1 MVIGGIN
8 HHWNFLNGQ
17 NNMTENRWDSYVLIS
32 NNEIDN
38 FWQEHFNNTSVC
50 RTVLFIIGKGFDIRM
65 NNVFKTLLSSTGNVE
80 VQCLLI
86 EYNEGANSPSHKY
99 QNLINENTIEL
110 QELISQRENLKLESL
125 FIDIWKDEGRDK
137 RRIGDRDISQ
147 KIYGYDI
154 STYTDIIV
162 DISSL
167 PRGIYFSLIGTIL
180 KNIDLHDEFKLK
192 NLFVTVA
199 ENFEIDKRINE
210 EGIDEKIKCIHG
222 FGGGIEKESNKKP
235 IIFLPVLGEKKTND
249 LNRLYTHIIPEEI
262 CPILPFPSK
271 NPRRSDSLIIDYHKI
286 LFDELRVESQNIMYV
301 PEQNPFEMYRILV
314 STIRNYNKSLGVLN
328 GCNSAVTVFSSKLL
342 TIGVLLAAYEVG
354 DGLGV
359 YNLDAQGYSIEND
372 DIEKLRELNK
382 NSQVF
387 LMWLNGEAYEQ

>member
-1 MVIGGIN
+1 MAIGDTN
-8 HHWNFLNGQ
+8 RHRNFLNGQ
-17 NNMTENRWDSYVLIS
+17 SNMSKNRWDSYVLIS
-32 NNEIDN
+32 NNEINN
-38 FWQEHFNNTSVC
+38 FWQEHFNNTANRS
-50 RTVLFIIGKGFDIRM
+50 VLFIIGKGFDIRM
-65 NNVFKTLLSSTGNVE
+65 NNVFKTLLGSTKDVII
-80 VQCLLI
+80 QCLLI
-86 EYNEGANSPSHKY
+86 EYNEGQTSPSNKY
-99 QNLINENTIEL
+99 QDLIKQNTLEL
-110 QELISQRENLKLESL
+110 EGLILTKDNIKLNSL
-125 FIDIWKDEGRDK
+125 FIDIWKNEGRDK
-137 RRIGDRDISQ
+137 RKIGDREIS
-147 KIYGYDI
+147 KHIYNYDI

-180 KNIDLHDEFKLK
+180 KKIDSLEEYKSK

-210 EGIDEKIKCIHG
+210 DGIDEKIKCIHG
-222 FGGGIEKESNKKP
+222 FGGNIEKESNKKP
-235 IIFLPVLGEKKTND
+235 IIFFPVLGEKKTND

-271 NPRRSDSLIIDYHKI
+271 NPRRSDSLIIEYHKI

-301 PEQNPFEMYRILV
+301 PEQNPFEMYRILL
-314 STIRNYNKSLGVLN
+314 STIKNYNKSLNVLN
-328 GCNSAVTVFSSKLL
+328 GCNSAVSVFSSKLL

-382 NSQVF
+382 DSQIF
-387 LMWLNGEAYEQ
+387 LMWLNGEAYE